1 MNSSVKVDQSID
13 EDRPP
18 IQVQEAQLR
27 DFIANG
33 AITRIQAIGKAE
45 GFELHAHIG
54 SATAALA
61 NARGVIRTFG
71 SLNTLT
77 GLIKRLGVSSFDV
90 EIRDFEVLPRTAIK
104 PAKQGETG

>member
-1 MNSSVKVDQSID
+1 MNSSVKVDQSLD
-13 EDRPP
+13 EDRPL

-27 DFIANG
+27 DFIVSG
-33 AITRIQAIGKAE
+33 AVTRVQAIGRPD
-45 GFELHAHIG
+45 GFELHVLIG

-77 GLIKRLGVSSFDV
+77 GLIKRLGASTFDV
-90 EIRDFEVLPRTAIK
+90 EIRDFEVLPRGATK
-104 PAKQGETG
+104 SAKTG